1 MTQSSSF
8 SRFQLRSAT
17 PFLLLCLV
25 ACASQAPVSPRPF
38 EAPPKFKEAGPWKPA
53 QSAEVPAN
61 WWQVFADPVLNDL
74 QDQLLLGN
82 ENLKSAVA
90 QLANARALLQASQ
103 AALWPSLSLN
113 ATGAR
118 AGSPGTGGGAQRVTA
133 NTVSLGAS
141 AAWELDL
148 WGRLSKASQ
157 LADAKFQASRDDLA
171 AARLSA
177 QATLT
182 QSYLALR
189 AAEAQLAL
197 QERNAAAYQRSLDLT
212 RARLAAGVVAQSD
225 VLQAQIQLKTVQAQI
240 AESRAQ
246 RAQFEHAIAV
256 LLGRA
261 PAALTIAPL
270 AELPT
275 LPEVPELVP
284 ARLLERRPDIASA
297 ERNVAAALA
306 QIGVADAAFFPDL
319 SLSASAA
326 YRGASLGNLVNA
338 SNLLWSFGPNA
349 ALAILD
355 SGSRQLASSQA
366 RAAAEQAVASYR
378 QTVLLALQE
387 VEDNLVLHEQ
397 LAQELRWQSE
407 ALAAA
412 QRNLEITQAQ
422 YQAGTVSYLNV
433 TSAQTAALLAESNVL
448 SLRNRQLAAAN
459 VLLKNL
465 GGSWQNQ
472 PE

>member
-1 MTQSSSF
+1 
-8 SRFQLRSAT
+8 
-17 PFLLLCLV
+17 
-25 ACASQAPVSPRPF
+25 
-38 EAPPKFKEAGPWKPA
+38 
-53 QSAEVPAN
+53 
-61 WWQVFADPVLNDL
+61 
-74 QDQLLLGN
+74 
-82 ENLKSAVA
+82 
-90 QLANARALLQASQ
+90 
-103 AALWPSLSLN
+103 
-113 ATGAR
+113 
-118 AGSPGTGGGAQRVTA
+118 
-133 NTVSLGAS
+133 
-141 AAWELDL
+141 
-148 WGRLSKASQ
+148 
-157 LADAKFQASRDDLA
+157 
-171 AARLSA
+171 
-177 QATLT
+177 
-182 QSYLALR
+182 
-189 AAEAQLAL
+189 
-197 QERNAAAYQRSLDLT
+197 
-212 RARLAAGVVAQSD
+212 
-225 VLQAQIQLKTVQAQI
+225 
-240 AESRAQ
+240 
-246 RAQFEHAIAV
+246 
-256 LLGRA
+256 LGRA